1 MLICKGTLVLS
12 KHLGTE
18 RLIVAMHMQKSQI
31 VEYKMLTQIYKSL
44 KRICSDYALN
54 LYTPLHARWNQF
66 ASSHTIWR
74 KLKCGTKLSGRH
86 NLACQGLSI
95 RLIILTINFVF
106 KRSIWMKHTYCM
118 DKLFK
123 FNNRIFF
130 FIKKI
135 KNLEEQEKGKTQIS
149 GPTWNAGKFQ
159 SLILRYLTVFFF
171 SVFLGIL
178 AL

>member
-1 MLICKGTLVLS
+1 
-12 KHLGTE
+12 
-18 RLIVAMHMQKSQI
+18 
-31 VEYKMLTQIYKSL
+31 
-44 KRICSDYALN
+44 
-54 LYTPLHARWNQF
+54 
-66 ASSHTIWR
+66 
-74 KLKCGTKLSGRH
+74 
-86 NLACQGLSI
+86 
-95 RLIILTINFVF
+95 
-106 KRSIWMKHTYCM
+106 M